1 MCWGWHCG
9 RGRRRGDEEGGAH
22 ALNCTDVMQCSV
34 LGSDLMQRSWP
45 LISRPKLLLSATSTS
60 ITGTSRLTP
69 TDLSQDTSRSPSLTL
84 SVPEGRGGGAGSA
97 GQPYSTILQAR
108 TNAQF
113 IARPLG
119 QVFHDWRTDVAR
131 PQQQH
136 PSARGGHGRH
146 PHLPRDGG
154 GNACS
159 VHPREGHG
167 AGGQRP
173 FEHR

>member
-1 MCWGWHCG
+1 M
-9 RGRRRGDEEGGAH
+9 GGAH
-22 ALNCTDVMQCSV
+22 ALNCTSESCSTQCAV
-34 LGSDLMQRSWP
+34 LRSDLMQRSWP

-60 ITGTSRLTP
+60 ITGTSRFTP
-69 TDLSQDTSRSPSLTL
+69 TDRSQDTRRSPSWTL
-84 SVPEGRGGGAGSA
+84 SMPEGRGGGAGSA
-97 GQPYSTILQAR
+97 AQPNSTTTLQAR

-136 PSARGGHGRH
+136 TSARGGHGRH

-173 FEHR
+173 FERR